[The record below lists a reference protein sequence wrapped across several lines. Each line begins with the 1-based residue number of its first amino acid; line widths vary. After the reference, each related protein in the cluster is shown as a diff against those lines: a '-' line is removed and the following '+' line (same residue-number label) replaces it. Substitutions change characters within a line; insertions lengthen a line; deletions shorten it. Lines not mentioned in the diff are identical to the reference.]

1 MSIWASC
8 QGEKH
13 VCELREEPWRV
24 VEAQHILNSRDLV
37 DSLDE
42 YEILEDLLNNSKPT
56 INTQISD
63 PLIFTPFRYPPL
75 EYGSRFGRIF
85 EPSLWYGS
93 LDIKTALTE
102 VAYYRLKFNQDSE
115 AELGY
120 IDTLLTAFNVWIK
133 TNQGIDLTQKPFI
146 KHKADISSKTSYTA
160 SQLLGS
166 DMRENKIEAFLFHS
180 ARTTQTKKN
189 LGVYAMDVF
198 SQKNGSYTY
207 NQQTW
212 KCVSNKNEA
221 QIARTDGFGKSEVI
235 SYKNVDSNFKR
246 NS

>member
-1 MSIWASC
+1 MSIWAAC

-13 VCELREEPWRV
+13 IRELEQEPCRV

-42 YEILEDLLNNSKPT
+42 YEILEELLNNSKPMIST
-56 INTQISD
+56 KISD

-93 LDIKTALTE
+93 LDIRTALTE
-102 VAYYRLKFNQDSE
+102 VAYYRLKFNQDSD
-115 AELGY
+115 ADLGY
-120 IDTLLTAFNVWIK
+120 VDTLLTAFNVCVK
-133 TNQGIDLTQKPFI
+133 TNQGIDLTKIPFI
-146 KHKADISSKTSYTA
+146 QHQTEISSKTSYTA

-166 DMRENKIEAFLFHS
+166 DMRANKIEAFIFYS
-180 ARTTQTKKN
+180 ARTKQAKKN
-189 LGVYAMDVF
+189 IGIYSVDVF
-198 SQKNGSYTY
+198 NQKNKSYTY

-212 KCVSNKNEA
+212 KCVSSVENVE
-221 QIARTDGFGKSEVI
+221 IARTDGFGNHEVI
-235 SYKNVDSNFKR
+235 SCNYNDFH
-246 NS
+246 